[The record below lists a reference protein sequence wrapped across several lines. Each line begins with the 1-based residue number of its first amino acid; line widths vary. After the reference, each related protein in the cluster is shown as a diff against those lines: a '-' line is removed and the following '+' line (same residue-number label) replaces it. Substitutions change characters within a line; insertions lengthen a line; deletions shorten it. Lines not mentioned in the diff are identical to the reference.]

1 MKQLRYIVP
10 FLSLIALISLFFKL
24 PNCTTCHTENLLL
37 PFLGIG
43 YFSILFAISLLFP
56 IFPKGTVGW
65 IGLIGSILL
74 PISLIWL
81 DGIPNC
87 LPCFIAHAANIGIW
101 AIWLATP
108 PLQIQTST
116 PVTERLCLALIV
128 PIAVISLFGFL
139 NLSLPKKRTFIGL
152 SVGETVPVFSYK
164 TLKGAQIA
172 NSSQETLLINFIA
185 PNCPFCK
192 EQLQI
197 LNALAAE
204 LPTLRWVNVSP
215 VLPQEWVAASPT
227 ADWIEDKEGGLRN
240 LFKVYGTPTLFILG
254 SNGKIATVVPGVP
267 EQMKDYLLKALSR
280 EKE

>member
-1 MKQLRYIVP
+1 MKQLRYTVP

-24 PNCTTCHTENLLL
+24 PHCTTCRSENLLL
-37 PFLGIG
+37 LFLGIG

-56 IFPKGTVGW
+56 SFPGRYVARG
-65 IGLIGSILL
+65 GLLGSILL

-87 LPCFIAHAANIGIW
+87 LPCTIAHAANIGIW
-101 AIWLATP
+101 TIWLATP

-128 PIAVISLFGFL
+128 PISVIALFGFL

-164 TLKGAQIA
+164 TLKGEQIA
-172 NSSQETLLINFIA
+172 NSTQGTLLINFIA

-197 LNALAAE
+197 LNALAVE
-204 LPTLRWVNVSP
+204 FPNLKWVNVSP
-215 VLPQEWVAASPT
+215 ILPEEWIASSPS
-227 ADWIEDKEGGLRN
+227 ADWIEDKENELRK
-240 LFKVYGTPTLFILG
+240 LFKVYGTPTLFVL
-254 SNGKIATVVPGVP
+254 SPEGKISKVIPGVP
-267 EQMKDYLLKALSR
+267 EQMKDYLIASLKM
-280 EKE
+280 KI